1 MSAPETTGK
10 IFDGRI
16 LRRILDRVT
25 PYRSRFIATGIL
37 VVALA
42 ALSWVRP
49 YLVRIALDDH
59 IAVGD
64 AEGLWWVFM
73 AVVGLIVLEAGLQF
87 WQTYWANW
95 VAQSVTLDLR
105 SELFSH
111 VLKFRLKYFDQ
122 TPVGQLVT
130 RHIGDVDGIADVFS
144 NGLLNAVGD
153 LLKLAVII
161 VAMLWVD
168 VPLTLIILLPIP
180 VLLLATRVFQQA
192 IKKAFV
198 SVRNEVA
205 RINVFVQEH
214 VTGMGIIQAFGREE
228 AERARFALHNAAHRE
243 ANIRSIWAFS
253 IFFPVVEMLSATSV
267 ALLLWFGVEG
277 VAGGEMTLGLVL
289 QFILYVFMLYR
300 PIRQLADR
308 FNVLQ
313 MGIVNAGR
321 VFHLLDMEES
331 MVESVDYEKFED
343 VQLKGH
349 IIFEDVWFAYSDE
362 DWVLKG
368 VSFEVRA
375 GECVAFVGATGAG
388 KTSIINLLCRFYEY
402 QRGSIT
408 IDGHDLRAIPLDV
421 LRKAVGVVLQD
432 VFLFTGSLRDNIT
445 LFSQRIP
452 ESKIEEAVRAV
463 GVGAMIDRLP
473 GGLEYDVKERGVM
486 LSTGQRQLIAFVRAY
501 AQGPGI
507 LVLDEA
513 TSSID
518 PESERMIQ
526 EATGRLTRGRTSLI
540 IAHRL
545 STIRDAD
552 RIIVLDSGGIVE
564 TGTHDEL
571 VLQDGP
577 YRRLADL
584 QFTGDNLG

>member
-1 MSAPETTGK
+1 MLSG
-10 IFDGRI
+10 
-16 LRRILDRVT
+16 
-25 PYRSRFIATGIL
+25 
-37 VVALA
+37 
-42 ALSWVRP
+42 LSWVRP

-59 IAVGD
+59 IAMGD
-64 AEGLWWVFM
+64 ERGLLVVFLW
-73 AVVGLIVLEAGLQF
+73 VVGLIFIEALLQF

-105 SELFSH
+105 SELFGH

-161 VAMLWVD
+161 GAMLWVD
-168 VPLTLIILLPIP
+168 PQLTAVVLTPIP
-180 VLLLATRVFQQA
+180 ILLLATRVFQKA

-214 VTGMGIIQAFGREE
+214 VTGMGIIQAFGREK
-228 AERARFALHNAAHRE
+228 AEREKFAVHNAAHRA
-243 ANIRSIWAFS
+243 ANVRSIWAFS

-267 ALLLWFGVEG
+267 ALLLWFGVDG
-277 VAGGEMTLGLVL
+277 VASGEMTLGLVL

-313 MGIVNAGR
+313 MGIVNASR
-321 VFHLLDMEES
+321 VFNLLDKNES
-331 MVESVDYEKFED
+331 MTSLCPAQNIDLERIE
-343 VQLKGH
+343 GH
-349 IIFEDVWFAYSDE
+349 IVFEDVWFAYQGE

-368 VSFEVRA
+368 VSFEVKA
-375 GECVAFVGATGAG
+375 GERVAFVGATGAG
-388 KTSIINLLCRFYEY
+388 KSSIINVLCRFYEF
-402 QRGSIT
+402 QKGRIT
-408 IDGHDLRAIPLDV
+408 VDGHDIRAIPVPL
-421 LRKAVGVVLQD
+421 LRRSIGVVLQD
-432 VFLFTGSLRDNIT
+432 VFLFTGSLLDNIT
-445 LFSQRIP
+445 LFDPSLGV
-452 ESKIEEAVRAV
+452 EGVWSAVRAV
-463 GVGAMIDRLP
+463 GVDSLVKQLP

-501 AQGPGI
+501 AQQPGV

-518 PESERMIQ
+518 PESEQLIQ
-526 EATGRLTRGRTSLI
+526 AATERLTKGRTSLI
-540 IAHRL
+540 VAHRL

-552 RIIVLDSGGIVE
+552 RIMVLEGGVIAE
-564 TGTHDEL
+564 AGGHEEL
-571 VLQDGP
+571 LSRNGL
-577 YRRLADL
+577 YARLFVM
-584 QFTGDNLG
+584 QFA

>member
-1 MSAPETTGK
+1 L
-10 IFDGRI
+10 I
-16 LRRILDRVT
+16 RV
-25 PYRSRFIATGIL
+25 
-37 VVALA
+37 
-42 ALSWVRP
+42 
-49 YLVRIALDDH
+49 ALDDH

-64 AEGLWWVFM
+64 HRGLLVIFLW
-73 AVVGLIVLEAGLQF
+73 VVGLILVEALLQF

-105 SELFSH
+105 SELFAH

-161 VAMLWVD
+161 GAMLWVD
-168 VPLTLIILLPIP
+168 PQLTAVVLTPIP
-180 VLLLATRVFQQA
+180 VLLLATRVFQKA

-198 SVRNEVA
+198 AVRNEVA

-214 VTGMGIIQAFGREE
+214 VTGMGITQAFGRED
-228 AERARFALHNAAHRE
+228 AEREKFAVHNAAHRA

-253 IFFPVVEMLSATSV
+253 IFFPIVEMLSATSV
-267 ALLLWFGVEG
+267 ALLLWFGVDG
-277 VAGGEMTLGLVL
+277 VATGEMTLGLVL

-313 MGIVNAGR
+313 MGIVNASR
-321 VFHLLDMEES
+321 VFNLLDKDES
-331 MVESVDYEKFED
+331 MASSLVAHVSDIECLD
-343 VQLKGH
+343 GH
-349 IIFEDVWFAYSDE
+349 IVFEDVWFAYQGE

-368 VSFEVRA
+368 VSFEVKA
-375 GECVAFVGATGAG
+375 GERVAFVGATGAG
-388 KTSIINLLCRFYEY
+388 KSSIINILCRFYEF
-402 QRGSIT
+402 QKGQIT
-408 IDGHDLRAIPLDV
+408 VDGHDIRAIPVPL
-421 LRKAVGVVLQD
+421 LRQSIGVVLQD
-432 VFLFTGSLRDNIT
+432 VFLFTGSLLDNIT
-445 LFSQRIP
+445 LFDPSLG
-452 ESKIEEAVRAV
+452 EEEVWSAVEAV
-463 GVGAMIDRLP
+463 GVDSLVKQLP
-473 GGLEYDVKERGVM
+473 GGLKYDVKERGVM

-501 AQGPGI
+501 AQQPGV

-518 PESERMIQ
+518 PESEQLIQ
-526 EATGRLTRGRTSLI
+526 SATERLTKGRTSLI
-540 IAHRL
+540 VAHRL

-552 RIIVLDSGGIVE
+552 RIMVLEGGVIAE
-564 TGTHDEL
+564 AGGHDEL
-571 VLQDGP
+571 LSRKGL
-577 YRRLADL
+577 YARLFVM
-584 QFTGDNLG
+584 QFAGE

>member
-10 IFDGRI
+10 IFDAQVLKRI
-16 LRRILDRVT
+16 LRRVQ
-25 PYRSRFIATGIL
+25 PYRRRFILTGL
-37 VVALA
+37 MVALLA
-42 ALSWVRP
+42 GMSWVRP
-49 YLVRIALDDH
+49 YLIRVAMDEH

-64 AEGLWWVFM
+64 REGLLFIFLV
-73 AVVGLIVLEAGLQF
+73 VVGLIMVEALLQF

-105 SELFSH
+105 SELYRH
-111 VLKFRLKYFDQ
+111 VVKFRLKYFDK

-153 LLKLAVII
+153 LLKLAVVIA
-161 VAMLWVD
+161 AMLWVD
-168 VPLTLIILLPIP
+168 VQLTVVVLLPIP
-180 VLLLATRVFQQA
+180 VLLLATRIFQKA

-205 RINVFVQEH
+205 KINVFVQEH
-214 VTGMGIIQAFGREE
+214 VTGMGIIQAFGRED
-228 AERARFALHNAAHRE
+228 AERKKFAVHNAAHRD

-267 ALLLWFGVEG
+267 ALLLWFGVDG
-277 VAGGEMTLGLVL
+277 VAQGDLTLGLVL

-313 MGIVNAGR
+313 MGIVNASR
-321 VFHLLDMEES
+321 VFHLLDTDES
-331 MVESVDYEKFED
+331 LPELPENQRVDVSTLE
-343 VQLKGH
+343 GH
-349 IIFEDVWFAYSDE
+349 IVFEDVWFAYRDE

-368 VSFEVRA
+368 VSFEVKA
-375 GECVAFVGATGAG
+375 GERVAFVGATGAG
-388 KTSIINLLCRFYEY
+388 KSSIINLLCRFYEY
-402 QRGSIT
+402 QKGSIT
-408 IDGHDLRAIPLDV
+408 IDGHDLRTIPLDV
-421 LRKAVGVVLQD
+421 LRSSVGVVLQD
-432 VFLFTGSLRDNIT
+432 VFLFTGSLMDNIR
-445 LFSQRIP
+445 LFDPTIGR
-452 ESKIEEAVRAV
+452 EVVDEAVQAV
-463 GVGAMIDRLP
+463 GVTELVARLP

-501 AQGPGI
+501 AQQPGI

-518 PESERMIQ
+518 PESEEMIQ
-526 EATGRLTRGRTSLI
+526 AATAKLTENRTSVLV
-540 IAHRL
+540 AHRL
-545 STIRDAD
+545 STIQDAD
-552 RIIVLDSGGIVE
+552 RIMVMDSGLIVE
-564 TGTHDEL
+564 TGGHAEL
-571 VLQDGP
+571 LSMKGKYSSLFELQTDINSG
-577 YRRLADL
+577 R
-584 QFTGDNLG
+584 

>member
-1 MSAPETTGK
+1 MSATENTGRV
-10 IFDGRI
+10 FDARVM
-16 LRRILDRVT
+16 RRILDRVA
-25 PYRSRFIATGIL
+25 PYRRRFVLTGVL
-37 VVALA
+37 VIVLSG
-42 ALSWVRP
+42 LSWVRP

-59 IAVGD
+59 IAMGD
-64 AEGLWWVFM
+64 ERGLLVVFLW
-73 AVVGLIVLEAGLQF
+73 VVGLIFIEALLQF

-105 SELFSH
+105 SELFGH

-161 VAMLWVD
+161 GAMLWLD
-168 VPLTLIILLPIP
+168 PQLTAVVLTPIP
-180 VLLLATRVFQQA
+180 ILLLATRVFQKA

-214 VTGMGIIQAFGREE
+214 VTGMGIIQAFGREK
-228 AERARFALHNAAHRE
+228 AEREKFAVHNAAHRA
-243 ANIRSIWAFS
+243 ANVRSIWAFS

-267 ALLLWFGVEG
+267 ALLLWFGVDG
-277 VAGGEMTLGLVL
+277 VASGEMTLGLVL

-313 MGIVNAGR
+313 MGIVNASR
-321 VFHLLDMEES
+321 VFNLLDKNES
-331 MVESVDYEKFED
+331 MTSLYPSHNIDLEHIE
-343 VQLKGH
+343 GH
-349 IIFEDVWFAYSDE
+349 IVFEDVWFAYQGE

-368 VSFEVRA
+368 VSFEVKA
-375 GECVAFVGATGAG
+375 GERVAFVGATGAG
-388 KTSIINLLCRFYEY
+388 KSSIINVLCRFYEF
-402 QRGSIT
+402 QKGRIT
-408 IDGHDLRAIPLDV
+408 VDGHDIRAIPVPL
-421 LRKAVGVVLQD
+421 LRRSIGVVLQD
-432 VFLFTGSLRDNIT
+432 VFLFTGSLLDNIT
-445 LFSQRIP
+445 LFDPSLGL
-452 ESKIEEAVRAV
+452 EGVWSAVRAV
-463 GVGAMIDRLP
+463 GVDSLVKQLP
-473 GGLEYDVKERGVM
+473 GGLEYDVKERGVR

-501 AQGPGI
+501 AQQPGV

-518 PESERMIQ
+518 PESEQLIQ
-526 EATGRLTRGRTSLI
+526 AATERLTKGRTSLI
-540 IAHRL
+540 VAHRL

-552 RIIVLDSGGIVE
+552 RIMVLEGGVIAEAGGHEELLSRNGLYARLFVMQFVE
-564 TGTHDEL
+564 D
-571 VLQDGP
+571 
-577 YRRLADL
+577 
-584 QFTGDNLG
+584 